1 MHKSLPESSANFG
14 EPYAR
19 QSKSSIWNPGTTPAP
34 VWPQSEKKMEIVRQ
48 KQTLIT
54 DDQWK
59 WWIVPKTSDSG
70 RLLSPHGRDGGFG
83 MQKGVA

>member
-1 MHKSLPESSANFG
+1 MHTSLPESSANFG

-70 RLLSPHGRDGGFG
+70 RLLSPHGDGGFG